1 VRLLFLA
8 FTRWAGWPALLRFL
22 SPPLILKIFSP
33 RLPHLLTLPLAASLL
48 LLALPPRAAQAQAE
62 LAPWGNLTGIR
73 LQGQLLEV
81 PTSLQVVRTDWAH
94 VVVTGHERQ
103 RPTYTRQ
110 GAQQLVSTRLD
121 SLAFRETVADTGPG
135 QATVTV
141 QLTSETTRP
150 LLGAF
155 FSLALPPSTYAKA
168 TVQFL
173 DGQGKVLATR
183 PLAGLASEGPAAS
196 QLRIVAPTRQL
207 LVSFAE
213 PTRVQLRP
221 DAETKT
227 PALYVPLLLG
237 SVRKGQVTQRVIT
250 LKASG
255 DIDRAPVQLTLNP
268 AQPGRPWAGFGGN
281 FRLQNPAGDPPV
293 IDYCLKNMRVAYGRV
308 ELPWQLWQP
317 ELGQDPTAAAGQ
329 GRLHPRVREAL
340 EMAQRLGKMGMPVI
354 VTAWS
359 APQWA
364 VVGDQGNGTG
374 PGANGQWGAPLNPAN
389 LQASYQSI
397 ADYLVYLKTAY
408 GVEATLFSFNESD
421 LGINIRQ
428 TGQEH
433 ADLIKHLGAYFASR
447 GLKTKLLLG
456 DNSDSNSYA
465 FIGPA
470 MQDAAARPYIGA
482 VSFHSW
488 RGWDAPTLQKWADA
502 ATQLQL
508 PLLVGEGSIDAQA
521 WGYPAIFEEPTYALQ
536 EISLYMRLLAICQPL
551 SILQWQLTSDY
562 SPLAGG
568 GIFGN
573 SAPLHPTQRFWNLQ
587 QLAAT
592 PPDVAYLPLT
602 ADRPNLACAA
612 LGNPDR
618 GVYAVH
624 LVNNGAT
631 RQATLRGLPAQVKSL
646 RYYATDQTRHH
657 QEGLRVPVTNGQ
669 AHFRLDA
676 ASYVT
681 LVNE

>member
-1 VRLLFLA
+1 MKN
-8 FTRWAGWPALLRFL
+8 
-22 SPPLILKIFSP
+22 LISHLKH
-33 RLPHLLTLPLAASLL
+33 HLTPPLAAALL
-48 LLALPPRAAQAQAE
+48 SLALPPRAVQAQAE

-73 LQGQLLEV
+73 RQGQLLEV
-81 PTSLQVVRTDWAH
+81 PTSLQVVRADWAH
-94 VVVTGHERQ
+94 VVATAHERQ

-110 GAQQLVSTRLD
+110 GPRQLVTTRLD
-121 SLAFRETVADTGPG
+121 SLVFRETVEDTGAG

-141 QLTSETTRP
+141 QLSSETNRP

-155 FSLALPPSTYAKA
+155 FALALPPAAYAKA

-173 DGQGKVLATR
+173 DGQGKVLASR
-183 PLAGLASEGPAAS
+183 PLDGPAGDAPAAH
-196 QLRIVAPTRQL
+196 QIRITAPTRQL
-207 LVSFAE
+207 LLGFAE
-213 PTRVQLRP
+213 PTQVQLRP
-221 DAETKT
+221 DAATHNPT
-227 PALYVPLLLG
+227 LYVPLLTG
-237 SVRKGQVTQRVIT
+237 SVRKGQTAQRAIT
-250 LKASG
+250 LTSSG
-255 DIDRAPVQLTLNP
+255 EIDRAPIQLTLNP

-293 IDYCLKNMRVAYGRV
+293 INYCLQHMRVAYGRV
-308 ELPWQLWQP
+308 EMPWQLWQP
-317 ELGQDPTAAAGQ
+317 DLAQDPTAAARQGQ
-329 GRLHPRVREAL
+329 LAPHVRESL
-340 EMAQRLGKMGMPVI
+340 EMAQRLGKLGMPVV

-374 PGANGQWGAPLNPAN
+374 PGADGRWGAPLNPVN
-389 LQASYQSI
+389 LQASYKSI
-397 ADYLVYLKTAY
+397 ADYLVYLKEQY

-433 ADLIKHLGAYFASR
+433 ADLIKNLGAYFVAR

-456 DNSDSNSYA
+456 DNSDATSYS

-470 MQDAAARPYIGA
+470 LQDAAARPYIGA

-488 RGWDAPTLQKWADA
+488 RGWDAPTLQKWAA
-502 ATQLQL
+502 AAEAIKL

-521 WGYPAIFEEPTYALQ
+521 WGYPAIFEEPTYATQ
-536 EISLYMRLLAICQPL
+536 EISLYLRLLAICQPL

-568 GIFGN
+568 GLFGN
-573 SAPLHPTQRFWNLQ
+573 TAPLHPTQRFWNLK

-602 ADRPNLACAA
+602 ANRPAIACAA
-612 LGNPDR
+612 LGNPAK

-624 LVNNGAT
+624 MVNNGAT
-631 RQATLRGLPAQVKSL
+631 RQVTLSGLPARVKTL
-646 RYYATDQTRHH
+646 RAYVTDPTRTN
-657 QEGLRVPVTNGQ
+657 LKTTPLPVTGGQ
-669 AHFRLDA
+669 ARFTLDA
-676 ASYVT
+676 GSYLT
-681 LVNE
+681 LVSE